1 MYKLGNANEGIDKL
15 AAKLKSIPKPPWQPY
30 PAPPKSYKLLQGCDL
45 PELAQAWSDSSI
57 YCSTCFSLSRN
68 LTAFSSRFVT
78 NPAKED
84 YFIKWEVKLAE
95 LADSANDGC
104 QFCGLM
110 ACEFFTGSHNAHVF
124 VVGHVY
130 NNPLACCG
138 WGSGKAMERSG
149 KLTEA
154 IQRLRNFCEKRAEPE
169 FTLIAQPQDWEES
182 TKSFGK
188 LKFLASSTNLD
199 EAGIKEI
206 LCCRRDIS
214 IEVYGI
220 EGEMHACLL

>member
-1 MYKLGNANEGIDKL
+1 
-15 AAKLKSIPKPPWQPY
+15 
-30 PAPPKSYKLLQGCDL
+30 
-45 PELAQAWSDSSI
+45 
-57 YCSTCFSLSRN
+57 
-68 LTAFSSRFVT
+68 VT

-84 YFIKWEVKLAE
+84 FFIRWEVKLAE
-95 LADSANDGC
+95 LADSAHYGC

-110 ACEFFTGSHNAHVF
+110 ACEFFTGSDHIHVF

-130 NNPLACCG
+130 NNPLGCCG
-138 WGSGKAMERSG
+138 WGSGDGIERSE

-154 IQRLRNFCEKRAEPE
+154 IRRLRKFCGKHAEPE

-182 TKSFGK
+182 TKTFGK

-199 EAGIKEI
+199 EAGAKEI
-206 LCCRRDIS
+206 LCCRRDLS

-220 EGEMHACLL
+220 KGKLYVYLL